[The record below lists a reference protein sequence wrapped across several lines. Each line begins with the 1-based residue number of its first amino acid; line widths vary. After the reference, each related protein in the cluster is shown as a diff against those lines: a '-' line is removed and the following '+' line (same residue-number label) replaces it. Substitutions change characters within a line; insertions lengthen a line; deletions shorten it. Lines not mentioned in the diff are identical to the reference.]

1 VDEGRDVSK
10 VREIRPGATSAPTEQ
25 AARWFGRVR
34 AGLNERDQAAFA
46 AWLEAYPANRGAYE
60 DVTRA
65 WDFLGAASSEP
76 AIVAMRSEALSV
88 TPRRRPSLTVLS
100 AAAALV
106 LTLMSTAGFYAFRL
120 MHPSGQSRVAA
131 AVSTILQTAVGERSA
146 ATMGDG
152 SVITLNTNSKVR
164 ITLDERSRNVT
175 LLAGQA
181 FFQVAKDK
189 SRPFTVT
196 AGDRQVI
203 ALGTQFDVRVQSQGI
218 RVALLEGWVTVR
230 PVPSSTAGGKGG
242 SPVILNPG
250 QLLFADKH
258 TGRATIQSSDV
269 AGLLSWRE
277 GRVRFEE
284 TPLADAV
291 AEMHRYTATPIR
303 ITDPRIAGL
312 RISGAF
318 RVGQSG
324 SFVSSITAVFPVRA
338 TSTPSGVEL
347 RATR

>member
-1 VDEGRDVSK
+1 
-10 VREIRPGATSAPTEQ
+10 
-25 AARWFGRVR
+25 
-34 AGLNERDQAAFA
+34 
-46 AWLEAYPANRGAYE
+46 
-60 DVTRA
+60 
-65 WDFLGAASSEP
+65 
-76 AIVAMRSEALSV
+76 
-88 TPRRRPSLTVLS
+88 
-100 AAAALV
+100 
-106 LTLMSTAGFYAFRL
+106 
-120 MHPSGQSRVAA
+120 
-131 AVSTILQTAVGERSA
+131 
-146 ATMGDG
+146 
-152 SVITLNTNSKVR
+152 
-164 ITLDERSRNVT
+164 
-175 LLAGQA
+175 
-181 FFQVAKDK
+181 
-189 SRPFTVT
+189 
-196 AGDRQVI
+196 
-203 ALGTQFDVRVQSQGI
+203 VQSQGI

-291 AEMHRYTATPIR
+291 AEMNRYTATPIR

-347 RATR
+347 RPTR